1 MIAGFTV
8 HFVDAIK
15 EWLFALRRFRPR
27 QSYFNIQAVERASQ
41 RDSALRGRGVAMKTV
56 LAGRHNRVLELQN
69 HLGAEAGGI
78 GQVSRRASDGRDQ
91 AIVGVHMDLDLVG

>member
-8 HFVDAIK
+8 HFINAIK

-27 QSYFNIQAVERASQ
+27 QSYFHIQAIERASQ
-41 RDSALRGRGVAMKTV
+41 GDSALRGRGVAMKTV
-56 LAGRHNRVLELQN
+56 LAGRHNRMLELQN

-91 AIVGVHMDLDLVG
+91 AIVGVHVHLNLVG